1 MKINGKAIYHVDL
14 LREPALWE
22 VIAVEM
28 KHLQTI
34 ATAARDVLTI
44 WDANEWAE
52 RADGGEL
59 SEAIAAL
66 RQAAEQKARE

>member
-1 MKINGKAIYHVDL
+1 MKINGVTIGYADL
-14 LREPALWE
+14 LRRPELWVPIE
-22 VIAVEM
+22 DEM
-28 KHLQTI
+28 KRLESI
-34 ATAARDVLTI
+34 DTAARDVLTI

-66 RQAAEQKARE
+66 RQATQKATE